1 VNLEKTY
8 VVGKTT
14 TVRILGTVVVSAT
27 ADSAA
32 VAGIPVGP
40 ANAVEI
46 RRRI

>member
-8 VVGKTT
+8 VV
-14 TVRILGTVVVSAT
+14 VSAT
-27 ADSAA
+27 AGSATMA
-32 VAGIPVGP
+32 SIPVGP